1 MGINVGGTT
10 YESTT
15 FTPTGG
21 VLNVSGNLTIGTDL
35 KASGQPWFNAR
46 GAASAWRYAS
56 DFGGVNDWR
65 EMGST
70 MSWTNNQQG
79 AGSYGFSNS
88 TGRYTAPVAGY
99 YLFYTSDYYHNDS
112 NSTSNY
118 IHYNFS
124 RNGSSSWNASQSSH
138 TIYGHGTV
146 ANHVDGVVNSCI
158 MYLNVGDY
166 CSNLIYWGSGG
177 SGRLYTDYHL
187 FCGVLIG

>member
-10 YESTT
+10 YSSTT
-15 FTPTGG
+15 FTPTSG

-56 DFGGVNDWR
+56 DFGGVSGWR
-65 EMGST
+65 ELGSPMG
-70 MSWTNNQQG
+70 WTSNQQG

-99 YLFYTSDYYHNDS
+99 YLFYMSDYYYNDA
-112 NSTSNY
+112 NATSNY
-118 IHYNFS
+118 IHYLFG
-124 RNGSSSWNASQSSH
+124 RNGTQAWVAGQTPY
-138 TIYGHGTV
+138 TIYSHGTV
-146 ANHVDGVVNSCI
+146 AYHTDGIVNSCI

-166 CSNLIYWGSGG
+166 CCNFSYWGSGG

-187 FCGVLIG
+187 FCGMLIG

>member
-10 YESTT
+10 YNATT
-15 FTPTGG
+15 LTPTSG
-21 VLNVSGNLTIGTDL
+21 LITLSGNLTIGTDL

-46 GAASAWRYAS
+46 GAAGVWRYAS
-56 DFGGVNDWR
+56 DFGGTSGWR
-65 EMGST
+65 ELGSA

-99 YLFYTSDYYHNDS
+99 YLFYMSDYYHNDT
-112 NSTSNY
+112 NATNNY
-118 IHYNFS
+118 IHYCFG
-124 RNGSSSWNASQSSH
+124 RNGAYNWNAGQTPY
-138 TIYGHGTV
+138 TIYSYGSV
-146 ANHVDGVVNSCI
+146 SNHVDGIVNGCV

-166 CSNLIYWGSGG
+166 CCNLSYWASGG

-187 FCGVLIG
+187 FCGMLIG